1 MSYALSRSHITMSRP
16 LLRRRVRTT
25 IWKTSMRFKHKQ
37 PKCATTPPR
46 RLYQCL
52 SLHLRPPL
60 TQESLKRTMS
70 RQTGLATS
78 PDKSTTMLRRMRP
91 RVLVAQCAISALRC
105 PPSFGAASRSSETQ
119 PASRGALQK
128 TLIGIAELFLVTYSR
143 FGIAILVALRW
154 YTPGTGTWWR
164 CIW

>member
-1 MSYALSRSHITMSRP
+1 MSYALSRNHITMSRP
-16 LLRRRVRTT
+16 LHRRHVRTI
-25 IWKTSMRFKHKQ
+25 IWTTSTMFKHKQ
-37 PKCATTPPR
+37 PNCATTPLR

-52 SLHLRPPL
+52 FLLLHQPL
-60 TQESLKRTMS
+60 TQDFLRRTMS
-70 RQTGLATS
+70 RQIGPATS

-91 RVLVAQCAISALRC
+91 RVLVAHCAISALRC